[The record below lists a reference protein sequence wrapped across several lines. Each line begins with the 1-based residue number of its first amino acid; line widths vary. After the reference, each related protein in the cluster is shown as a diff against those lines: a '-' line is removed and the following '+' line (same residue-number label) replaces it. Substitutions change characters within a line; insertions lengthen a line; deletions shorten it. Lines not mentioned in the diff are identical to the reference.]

1 MEEKGEMEKCL
12 FCIPNRL
19 HERLHR
25 LHRRLRQDPVAQ
37 VENVRRVPRH
47 ALKKRACLRPNLR
60 GRSKEDRGLEVAL
73 EADSS
78 PEALASLVKRD
89 APIHAQDARATLGEV
104 REEVRAAIHVKKGWS
119 PFLDGLLK
127 GFFLVGKGKGAE
139 IFRAQEPS
147 PGIEE
152 LDRGGAGPYLSR
164 QVAAG
169 HFVCPPDFR
178 ADLDGLVPVA
188 LAQVQAKP
196 RLPLSVAD
204 LPALLA
210 RRSFKND
217 AGARA
222 RPPRRGARGRNRR
235 N

>member
-1 MEEKGEMEKCL
+1 MEDKGEMEKCL

-47 ALKKRACLRPNLR
+47 ALKERACLRPNFR

-78 PEALASLVKRD
+78 PEALARLAKRN

-139 IFRAQEPS
+139 IFRAQELS

-152 LDRGGAGPYLSR
+152 LDRGGAGPDLSR

-169 HFVCPPDFR
+169 RFSDSLQEPMHQGRILVKEPPN
-178 ADLDGLVPVA
+178 
-188 LAQVQAKP
+188 
-196 RLPLSVAD
+196 SVASP
-204 LPALLA
+204 LKAALDQV
-210 RRSFKND
+210 SSH
-217 AGARA
+217 GEG
-222 RPPRRGARGRNRR
+222 RPGKTKHGSG
-235 N
+235 